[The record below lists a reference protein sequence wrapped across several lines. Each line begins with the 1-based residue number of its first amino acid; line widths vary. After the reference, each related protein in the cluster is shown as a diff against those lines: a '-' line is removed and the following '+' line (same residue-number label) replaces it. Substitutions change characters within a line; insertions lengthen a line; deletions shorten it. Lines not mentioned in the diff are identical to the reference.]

1 MHPDNSVHRD
11 DAAPGDAPQ
20 KFCLDCGYPLDGLRD
35 PRCPECGLGFDP
47 LDAATF
53 AVNVGNLVKL
63 HASRAV
69 HELHML
75 RDLLQESGIR
85 AVVLGE
91 TLAQGRGELPMTS
104 DTLPAVWVGEVDA
117 QRALIIARDFE
128 SSAKQRAAAP
138 AGRDGEWTC
147 PACGES
153 SEAQFTDCWNCGAAR
168 PA

>member
-1 MHPDNSVHRD
+1 MHRD
-11 DAAPGDAPQ
+11 SPQHRDQSLPSEDPQ

-35 PRCPECGLGFDP
+35 PRCPECGLEFDP
-47 LDAATF
+47 LDAGTF

-75 RDLLQESGIR
+75 RDMLQESGIR

-91 TLAQGRGELPMTS
+91 TLALGRGELPMTS

-117 QRALIIARDFE
+117 QRALTIAREFE
-128 SSAKQRAAAP
+128 ARSKQHATAP
-138 AGRDGEWTC
+138 ASGAGEWTC

-153 SEAQFTDCWNCGAAR
+153 IEGQFTDCWNCGATR
-168 PA
+168 E